1 MIRKGNLFTKL
12 YHVKVHLMHITIS
25 WNRTHTLI
33 AIGNIEYLV
42 VRNFQNIM
50 NKFLFLPIKK
60 PTHLPY
66 DIPELVVPL
75 GIPLKEGSC

>member
-1 MIRKGNLFTKL
+1 MAKRKWTKGQATIYKTLDRRWTHVIRKGNLFTKL
-12 YHVKVHLMHITIS
+12 YHVKVYLVHLTIS

-50 NKFLFLPIKK
+50 N
-60 PTHLPY
+60 
-66 DIPELVVPL
+66 
-75 GIPLKEGSC
+75 

>member
-1 MIRKGNLFTKL
+1 MGKRTKNDLQHIRPAANSCDPKGNLFTKL
-12 YHVKVHLMHITIS
+12 YHVKVQLMHITIS

-50 NKFLFLPIKK
+50 N
-60 PTHLPY
+60 
-66 DIPELVVPL
+66 
-75 GIPLKEGSC
+75 